1 MIKPI
6 EKNKLRIVRHKRN
19 RKNISGTSTVPRLY
33 VFKSLKNLYVN
44 LVDDKTGNTLISVST
59 LKTNSSDIVDEIAK
73 KAETLGIKKIVF
85 DKSGYKFHGWIK
97 TIADELRNKGL
108 NF

>member
-6 EKNKLRIVRHKRN
+6 DKNKLRITRHKRN

-33 VFKSLKNLYVN
+33 IFKSLKNLYVN
-44 LVDDKTGNTLISVST
+44 LVDDKSGNTLISVST
-59 LKTNSSDIVDEIAK
+59 LKTDTSDIVNEIVK
-73 KAETLGIKKIVF
+73 KADILGIKKLVF
-85 DKSGYKFHGWIK
+85 DKSGYKFHGRIK
-97 TIADELRNKGL
+97 IIADELRSKGL

>member
-1 MIKPI
+1 M
-6 EKNKLRIVRHKRN
+6 
-19 RKNISGTSTVPRLY
+19 
-33 VFKSLKNLYVN
+33 
-44 LVDDKTGNTLISVST
+44 ISVST
-59 LKTNSSDIVDEIAK
+59 LKTNSADIVDEIAK

-85 DKSGYKFHGWIK
+85 DKSGYKFHGRIK

>member
-6 EKNKLRIVRHKRN
+6 VKNKLRITRHKRN

-33 VFKSLKNLYVN
+33 IFKSLKNLYVN
-44 LVDDKTGNTLISVST
+44 LVDDKSGNSLISVST
-59 LKTNSSDIVDEIAK
+59 LKTDTSDIVNEIVK
-73 KAETLGIKKIVF
+73 KADILGIKKLVF
-85 DKSGYKFHGWIK
+85 DKSGYKFHGRIK
-97 TIADELRNKGL
+97 IIADELRSKGL

>member
-1 MIKPI
+1 
-6 EKNKLRIVRHKRN
+6 
-19 RKNISGTSTVPRLY
+19 
-33 VFKSLKNLYVN
+33 
-44 LVDDKTGNTLISVST
+44 LISVST

-85 DKSGYKFHGWIK
+85 DKSGYKFHGRIK